1 MSPTVGDRKAGQALA
16 SAEYRRVF
24 EATPAPYLVV
34 TPEFTIAAVNTA
46 YLQAT
51 LTRREDII
59 GRYMFDVFPD
69 NPDDPLAHGVAA
81 LKASFERVLQ
91 SRATD
96 TMPIQKYDICRP
108 AERGGGFDARY
119 WSPVNSPVLDDA
131 GQVAYIIHRVE
142 DVTDFMSIKQQAIA
156 GAKDA
161 KALMGRI
168 QELEAE
174 MFQRARE
181 RLEANLRLHE
191 ANQAL
196 AALDRAKTTFF
207 DNISHELR
215 TPLMLMLGPI
225 EDLLELAPG
234 LNEEH
239 REDLA
244 LAHRNARRLLKLVNM
259 LLDFARIESGRVTA
273 SYQATDLASF
283 TSELA
288 SVFRS
293 AVERAGLRLIID
305 CPPMPD
311 MVYVDSGMWEKIVL
325 NLISNAFK
333 FTLHGEI
340 AVSLRAHG
348 GHAELR
354 VRDTGTGIPA
364 HELPHLFERFYQVA
378 GRKGRTQDGAG
389 IGLALVQE
397 LVRLHGGTITV
408 SSQEGK
414 GSTFVVDVPF
424 GAAHLPAER
433 VFGKRHHPDSLENAD
448 LYACEALR
456 WLPSAPLPAASDFD
470 PAVTGTQRSRILL
483 VEDNA
488 DLRGYLSRLLS
499 RYYDV
504 MTVDDGHAA
513 LAAIHA
519 QRPDLVLTDVMM
531 MGINGVELVRI
542 LRQDSR
548 TMTLPVIILSARATE
563 EARIEGLKAG
573 ADDYLVK
580 PFSARELVARLASQL
595 AQSEHARH
603 AQALRAEADAMKD
616 YLETILESVS
626 DGIIVIDREWHI
638 TFANSKAA
646 EEAGQAKESLI
657 GQDVRQAYAIE
668 VDHPIIPMLMH
679 TLHERAPGRMDYLH
693 KPTGRW
699 WDVRTSPS
707 PDGLVS
713 FNTDITDRKA
723 AEKNAQHDPLTG
735 LPNRALLYEYADHL
749 MSVAGRQGEQ
759 MAFLFFDLDRFKPI
773 NDTYGHQVG
782 DAVLKQVAMRLTPC
796 IRGGDLVSR
805 LGGDEF
811 LAVLSK
817 VGGAEDAATVARHA
831 LDRLRQPYIVD
842 GLELTVTPSIGIS
855 LYPQDGQDT
864 EELIRNADAA
874 MYHAKENGKNDF
886 QFFRAEFNQS
896 TREALRIES
905 RLRQGLASREFVLFY
920 QPVVETATA
929 QVVGVEALLR
939 WPAMQSEPAAF
950 IPVAEKAGMM
960 NALGEWVLREACR
973 QQREWGD
980 RGGPTVPIAVNVS
993 PQQFRQKDFLERVG
1007 DALKSAGVS
1016 PTSLYIEVTEGTLMH
1031 DTKAARQVL
1040 LGLQALG
1047 VKIALD
1053 DFGTGYS
1060 SLGYLSRL
1068 PIDIVKLDQSFVKEI
1083 GSNQA
1088 STAIAKAVIALG
1100 QSLGLDVIAEGVES
1114 NDALAFLRAHQC
1126 PRSQGFHFSPPM
1138 PARQFEQWWASQ
1150 PA

>member
-1 MSPTVGDRKAGQALA
+1 MSPTVGGKAGKALA
-16 SAEYRRVF
+16 IREYRRVF
-24 EATPAPYLVV
+24 EATPTPYLVV
-34 TPEFTIAAVNTA
+34 TPGFTITTVNSA
-46 YLQAT
+46 YLEAT

-69 NPDDPLAHGVAA
+69 NPDDLQAQGVAA

-91 SRATD
+91 SRSAD
-96 TMPIQKYDICRP
+96 TMPIQKYDISRP
-108 AERGGGFDARY
+108 AERGGGFDVRY
-119 WSPVNSPVLDDA
+119 WSPVNTPVLDDA

-142 DVTDFMSIKQQAIA
+142 DVTDFMSIKQQAVA
-156 GAKDA
+156 GANDA
-161 KALMGRI
+161 KALNQRI

-191 ANQAL
+191 ANQTL

-215 TPLMLMLGPI
+215 TPLMLMLGPL
-225 EDLLELAPG
+225 EDLLELAIG
-234 LNEEH
+234 LNDEH

-244 LAHRNARRLLKLVNM
+244 LAHRNAKRLLKLVNM
-259 LLDFARIESGRVTA
+259 LLDFARIEAGRVTA

-305 CPPMPD
+305 CPPLPD

-333 FTLHGEI
+333 FTLQGEI
-340 AVSLRAHG
+340 VVSLRAKG
-348 GHAELR
+348 DKAELS
-354 VRDTGTGIPA
+354 VRDTGTGIAA
-364 HELPHLFERFYQVA
+364 HELPHLFDRFYQVA
-378 GRKGRTQDGAG
+378 GRKGRTQEGAG

-397 LVRLHGGTITV
+397 LVHLHGGTITV
-408 SSQEGK
+408 TSREGE
-414 GSTFVVDVPF
+414 GSTFVVTLPF
-424 GAAHLPAER
+424 GTTHLPADR
-433 VFGKRHHPDSLENAD
+433 VFGRRHHIDLLDNAD
-448 LYACEALR
+448 LYASEALR
-456 WLPSAPLPAASDFD
+456 WLPSAPLPPKPDLD
-470 PAVTGTQRSRILL
+470 PALAGAQRSRILL

-488 DLRGYLSRLLS
+488 DLRGYLGRLLS
-499 RYYDV
+499 RYYDI
-504 MTVDDGHAA
+504 MTVEDGHAA

-519 QRPDLVLTDVMM
+519 ERPDLVLTDVMM
-531 MGINGVELVRI
+531 MGIDGVELVRI

-563 EARIEGLKAG
+563 EARIEGLRAG

-580 PFSARELVARLASQL
+580 PFSARELLARVASQL
-595 AQSEHARH
+595 AQSEHARR
-603 AQALRAEADAMKD
+603 AQAMRAEADAMRS

-626 DGIIVIDREWHI
+626 DGIVVIDRAWHI
-638 TFANSKAA
+638 TFVNSKAA
-646 EEAGQAKESLI
+646 EEAAQPKASLV

-668 VDHPIIPMLMH
+668 PEHPIIPMLAQ
-679 TLHERAPGRMDYLH
+679 TLYERVPGRMDYFH

-699 WDVRTSPS
+699 WDVRTNAS

-713 FNTDITDRKA
+713 FNSDITDRKA
-723 AEKNAQHDPLTG
+723 AEKVAQHDPLTG
-735 LPNRALLYEYADHL
+735 LPNRALLYEYAEHL
-749 MSVAGRQGEQ
+749 MSVASRQGGQ

-782 DAVLKQVAMRLTPC
+782 DEVLKQVAMRLTPC
-796 IRGGDLVSR
+796 IRGGDLVTR

-811 LAVLSK
+811 VAVLSNI
-817 VGGAEDAATVARHA
+817 GSADDAATVARHA
-831 LDRLRQPYIVD
+831 LDRLRQPYIVN
-842 GLELTVTPSIGIS
+842 GRELTVTPSIGIS
-855 LYPQDGQDT
+855 LYPQDGQNT

-886 QFFRAEFNQS
+886 QFFRAEFDQAA
-896 TREALRIES
+896 REALRIES

-920 QPVVETATA
+920 QPVVATATA

-939 WPAMQSEPAAF
+939 WPAMRSDPAAF

-960 NALGEWVLREACR
+960 IDLGNWVLREACR
-973 QQREWGD
+973 QQREWLD
-980 RGGPTVPIAVNVS
+980 KGGPIVPMAVNVS
-993 PQQFRQKDFLERVG
+993 PLQFRQKDFLESVG
-1007 DALKSAGVS
+1007 DALKSSGV
-1016 PTSLYIEVTEGTLMH
+1016 PPASLYIEVTEGTLMH
-1031 DTKAARQVL
+1031 DTNGAREIL
-1040 LGLQALG
+1040 LGLQELG

-1083 GSNQA
+1083 GANGA

-1100 QSLGLDVIAEGVES
+1100 HSLGLDVIAEGVES
-1114 NDALAFLRAHQC
+1114 SDALAFLRAHHC

-1138 PARQFEQWWASQ
+1138 PAHQFERWWADRAVS
-1150 PA
+1150 